1 MKPAALPASVL
12 ALAVFFVSCDPQRG
26 NGGGD
31 PPAPVLAQLLVTTS
45 TNVVEPSNQAAPAGL
60 DAGRL
65 GGTRFAAT
73 YRLTTPADEP
83 FSFDL
88 VSWREGAA
96 GAASIEVAH
105 VRDGERSP
113 ATGDSLIEAGIQLQ
127 GPGLVAVEGGVVA
140 NGDGFAR
147 VTLQGRIKADQVIAV
162 DVGDAVTIV
171 VVQIGPRSGINRPDS
186 EEGSEASVVDR
197 RVIYSSD
204 SPMFGLPTVA
214 VSGDRTSVVC
224 YEGGGGIGNVSR
236 YELRLQHDA
245 ATNAVTGGGSV
256 ELSPDTGG
264 WRDHEIAALFNV
276 LAVVRAETSGVS
288 VRLSF
293 DRGATFAQEVQL
305 PTGTV
310 QSRLVQCAMAADYS
324 LAVAYWQAS
333 ASGESLDMC
342 LVEGAPV
349 AFDTTGSPTWF
360 AFGAPTVVRSMP
372 SNSTPLTTGIAWS
385 DGGDLVVGYGATW
398 FEPGSGWTWENQTEF
413 RCAVRRYGEP
423 MEDTLVD
430 QQRIIAMDP
439 TVAVLGHGATM
450 QVFYAY
456 EVQGGVRLA
465 VSSDGGRTFAPGAHW
480 GQMGDHLPTVF
491 ARKIGGQTRV
501 DVLFLA
507 PRSEGCELHRARWLD
522 WPTSAREDEELTK
535 ARFESVD
542 PGSGIW
548 AGAPG
553 AGLRSTQVGWL
564 GYDATLD
571 GDQIV
576 VAYDE
581 VTQES
586 IFWWPVFMGGG
597 WVSTT
602 ATFGAAAPPPL
613 APGMTEPVRPVSADD
628 SHQLFL
634 LRLN

>member
-1 MKPAALPASVL
+1 MKPAALPASCL
-12 ALAVFFVSCDPQRG
+12 ALAVFFVSCDGSRG
-26 NGGGD
+26 DGGGD
-31 PPAPVLAQLLVTTS
+31 EPAPAPARLLVTTS
-45 TNVVEPSNQAAPAGL
+45 TNVIEPSGDAAPAGL
-60 DAGRL
+60 EPQRL
-65 GGTRFAAT
+65 GGTRLAAT

-105 VRDGERSP
+105 VRDGERTP
-113 ATGDSLIEAGIQLQ
+113 ATNDSLVEAGIQLQ

-147 VTLQGRIKADQVIAV
+147 VTLQGRIKGDQVIAV
-162 DVGDAVTIV
+162 DVDDAVTIV
-171 VVQIGPRSGINRPDS
+171 VVEVGPRSGINRPDS
-186 EEGSEASVVDR
+186 EEGTDVSVVDR

-214 VSGDRTSVVC
+214 VSGNRTSVVC
-224 YEGGGGIGNVSR
+224 YDGGTEFGNVSR
-236 YELRLQHDA
+236 YELRLQHEA
-245 ATNAVTGGGSV
+245 ATNAVTGGGSI
-256 ELSPDTGG
+256 ELSPDSGG

-276 LAVVRAETSGVS
+276 LAVVRSETGGVS

-293 DRGATFAQEVQL
+293 DRGATFAQDVQISA
-305 PTGTV
+305 GAV

-324 LAVAYWQAS
+324 LALAFWRAS
-333 ASGESLDMC
+333 ASGESLEMC
-342 LVEGAPV
+342 LVEGSPV
-349 AFDTTGSPTWF
+349 AFDATGSPTWF
-360 AFGAPTVVRSMP
+360 AFGAPAVLRSMP
-372 SNSTPLTTGIAWS
+372 ANSTPLTTGIAWS

-398 FEPGSGWTWENQTEF
+398 FEPGGGWTWANQTEF
-413 RCAVRRYGEP
+413 RCAVRRTGES

-439 TVAVLGHGATM
+439 TVAVLGHGASM

-465 VSSDGGRTFAPGAHW
+465 VSSDGGRTFVQGAQW

-522 WPTSAREDEELTK
+522 WPTSTREDEELTT

-548 AGAPG
+548 AGGPG
-553 AGLRSTQVGWL
+553 AGLRSTQIGWL

-586 IFWWPVFMGGG
+586 IFWWPVFTGGG

-602 ATFGAAAPPPL
+602 STFSVAPAPPL